1 MNSELIID
9 QTEKIFKIE
18 NEEETI
24 NFRLNT
30 SSLINNNNNYLNTN
44 NSSLTL
50 STSSIS
56 KDLNQDLI
64 EVSQTK
70 IIIKSLS
77 SEFICFRVKTTKK
90 KYYVVSPCYYILSP
104 NEILNIK
111 ISFYINPTEEIN
123 PKGHKFK
130 FEGFIIPKEE
140 KNHEAKK
147 LFLDYISQLKK
158 VKGYAIKKLAK
169 FINKNDEINLNNFDE
184 DKIEDKFEDLKI
196 EYCKLKGINENL
208 KIEYMK
214 IKKRMELEIKEKNNK
229 CVKLM
234 QFKYDIDINNKNQ
247 PFTKNIYFI
256 CFIVSVALGFFLM
269 K

>member
-9 QTEKIFKIE
+9 QTGKIFKIE

-30 SSLINNNNNYLNTN
+30 SSLINNNNNYLNNN

-64 EVSQTK
+64 EVSQIK

-77 SEFICFRVKTTKK
+77 PEFICFRVKTTKK
-90 KYYVVSPCYYILSP
+90 KNYVVSPCYYFLSP

-123 PKGHKFK
+123 PKGHK
-130 FEGFIIPKEE
+130 
-140 KNHEAKK
+140 
-147 LFLDYISQLKK
+147 L
-158 VKGYAIKKLAK
+158 
-169 FINKNDEINLNNFDE
+169 
-184 DKIEDKFEDLKI
+184 
-196 EYCKLKGINENL
+196 NL
-208 KIEYMK
+208 KD
-214 IKKRMELEIKEKNNK
+214 L
-229 CVKLM
+229 
-234 QFKYDIDINNKNQ
+234 
-247 PFTKNIYFI
+247 
-256 CFIVSVALGFFLM
+256 
-269 K
+269 

>member
-1 MNSELIID
+1 MD
-9 QTEKIFKIE
+9 
-18 NEEETI
+18 
-24 NFRLNT
+24 
-30 SSLINNNNNYLNTN
+30 
-44 NSSLTL
+44 
-50 STSSIS
+50 
-56 KDLNQDLI
+56 
-64 EVSQTK
+64 
-70 IIIKSLS
+70 
-77 SEFICFRVKTTKK
+77 
-90 KYYVVSPCYYILSP
+90 
-104 NEILNIK
+104 
-111 ISFYINPTEEIN
+111 YIN
-123 PKGHKFK
+123 
-130 FEGFIIPKEE
+130 
-140 KNHEAKK
+140 
-147 LFLDYISQLKK
+147 QLKK
-158 VKGYAIKKLAK
+158 VKGYVIKKLAI

-247 PFTKNIYFI
+247 SFTKNIYFI